1 MNSNDFTWVLKSF
14 DKDSRDFGSCLGS
27 RGFRL
32 QNMVSRN
39 RIWDI
44 GGLGH
49 LETCIAHYWD
59 QARVG
64 RTGKFEGCYGPV

>member
-1 MNSNDFTWVLKSF
+1 
-14 DKDSRDFGSCLGS
+14 
-27 RGFRL
+27 
-32 QNMVSRN
+32 MVSRN

-59 QARVG
+59 QVRVG
-64 RTGKFEGCYGPV
+64 RAGKFEGCYGPV